1 MPDAHS
7 RQLLIGKRCHIQLI
21 VLSEFEFRIWSK
33 HIMVKIARINIEFM
47 WTFGFYCG
55 RFGKFNGFIV
65 GWDIFM
71 HCRARET
78 KKPMLENLLVT
89 EITWNNLMG
98 IFMCMLQATL
108 YRAPIFTPFFF

>member
-1 MPDAHS
+1 
-7 RQLLIGKRCHIQLI
+7 
-21 VLSEFEFRIWSK
+21 
-33 HIMVKIARINIEFM
+33 MVKIARINIEFM